1 MSSLALIAISSMLVS
16 GVCML
21 ATSHAVRQKREAD
34 YSLAMPLAEAGLNY
48 ELRYINTHL
57 SATPAGHLKSAPYT
71 GSIPGVA
78 GTFTVYVC
86 KQDGSTG
93 WTTSDSTM
101 IVSTGTVGGISR
113 TISMNCKGGGS
124 QTLFGADYAV
134 FGYQNVNFT
143 GALSTIVGG
152 LGSNGSIT
160 TTNGGLGS
168 ISGSIT
174 LAGITASLVGGNLV
188 LGLGTN
194 RLPSYVPWPP
204 IDVIAAG
211 TFPNGWNSLKSST
224 AIAAQ
229 STRMRKLTLL
239 GLPLPTVLTTGSVGW
254 TNKTTLTDAD
264 FNSLPSK
271 TLILPP
277 GDYYFSDINITGSST
292 LLIDNLA
299 LSTGGTPGPVR
310 IWVDGTTSD
319 NDYITGILSITA
331 NLNPAWFRI
340 YYNKPGTLYLGG
352 VKAWFGEVYAIR
364 QGGSSGVSP
373 ATIDVGTG
381 TVINGAVIGD
391 KVVMH
396 TAAIVTRLLT
406 NMVNADDYTVGAT
419 QFGYSDSWKELPPST
434 NATIFT
440 DGTNR

>member
-1 MSSLALIAISSMLVS
+1 MTSLALIAISSILVS
-16 GVCML
+16 GICML
-21 ATSHAVRQKREAD
+21 AMSHAVRQRREAD
-34 YSLAMPLAEAGLNY
+34 YALAMPLAEAGLNY

-57 SATPAGHLKSAPYT
+57 TSNPAGHLKSSPYT

-86 KQDGSTG
+86 KQDGNTE
-93 WTTSDSTM
+93 WTTADPTM

-113 TISMNCKGGGS
+113 TVTMNCKGGGS

-160 TTNGGLGS
+160 TSNGGLGS
-168 ISGSIT
+168 VSGSIT
-174 LAGITASLVGGNLV
+174 LAGVTASLVGGNLV
-188 LGLGTN
+188 LGVGMN
-194 RLPSYVPWPP
+194 RLPSFVPWPP
-204 IDVIAAG
+204 VDVIAAAS
-211 TFPNGWNSLKSST
+211 FANGWATLKSSS

-229 STRMRKLTLL
+229 SARMRKLTLL
-239 GLPLPTVLTTGSVGW
+239 GLPLPTVLTTGPVGW
-254 TNKTTLTDAD
+254 TNKTSLSDAD
-264 FNSLPSK
+264 FSSLPSK

-277 GDYYFSDINITGSST
+277 GDYYFTDVNITGSST

-310 IWVDGTTSD
+310 IWIDGASSNSD
-319 NDYITGILSITA
+319 TIAGVLSITA
-331 NLNPAWFRI
+331 NLNPAWFRV

-352 VKAWFGEVYAIR
+352 VKTWIGEVYAVR
-364 QGGSSGVSP
+364 VGSNTSATP

-396 TAAIVTRLLT
+396 SAAVVTRLLT
-406 NMVNADDYTVGAT
+406 NMVNADDYTIGSSS
-419 QFGYSDSWKELPPST
+419 FGYSDSWKELPISA
-434 NATIFT
+434 NGATFS
-440 DGTNR
+440 DGTKY